1 MDTAHGRTIRIGKG
15 LDLPI
20 AGSPRQEIC
29 KGRPAGRVAVLGPDY
44 VGMRPTMAVA
54 EGDRVRLGQVLFED
68 KKTPGVLYTS
78 PGAGRV
84 AAINRGAKRALL
96 SVVIELSGDDEETF
110 PRPTGERI
118 DRLDPQ
124 GVRQTLIRSGLWTS
138 LRTRPF
144 SKVPAPEAQPHAV
157 FVTAI
162 DTHPLA
168 AVPEVVIRERPDD
181 FVAGLK
187 VLGRLGGEK
196 VYVCTSPGAN
206 IPGGDLAGVEQ
217 VAFDGPHPAGL
228 AGTHIHFL
236 SPVGHHRTA
245 WYLNY
250 QDVTAMGA
258 LLLTGRL
265 DPRRVI
271 SLAGPQVR
279 EPRLLRTRLGADL
292 GQLVE
297 NELEGDE
304 VRLVSGSVL
313 GGRTAEPP
321 VAYLGRYHLQVTA
334 LKEGAHRE
342 LFGWYDFGW
351 RKHSALNVVASRL
364 RRGRPLPLTTST
376 HGSRRAIYPVGTYE
390 RVMPLDILATFLLRA
405 LAADDLEQAEALG
418 ALELDEEDLAL
429 CTYVCPGKNDY
440 GPDLRRNLAT
450 IEKEG

>member
-1 MDTAHGRTIRIGKG
+1 MDTANGRTIRTGKG
-15 LDLPI
+15 LDIPL
-20 AGSPRQEIC
+20 A
-29 KGRPAGRVAVLGPDY
+29 GRPRHDICEGAPVGRVAVLGPDY

-54 EGDRVRLGQVLFED
+54 EGDEVRLGQVLFED
-68 KKTPGVLYTS
+68 KKTPGVLYTA

-84 AAINRGAKRALL
+84 AAINRGAKRALM
-96 SVVIELSGDDEETF
+96 SVVIELSGDAEETF
-110 PRPTGERI
+110 ARPAGERL
-118 DRLDPQ
+118 DGLDPQ
-124 GVRQTLIRSGLWTS
+124 GVRETLLRSGLWTA

-144 SKVPAPEAQPHAV
+144 SKVPAPDAQPHAV

-168 AVPEVVIRERPDD
+168 ASPEVIVGERPDD
-181 FVAGLK
+181 FVGGLK
-187 VLGRLGGEK
+187 VLGRLGGQK
-196 VYVCTSPGAN
+196 VYVCKAPGAN
-206 IPGGDLAGVEQ
+206 IPGGDLPGVEQ

-250 QDVTAMGA
+250 QDVMAIGA

-265 DPRRVI
+265 DTRRVI

-279 EPRLLRTRLGADL
+279 DPRLLRTRLGADL
-292 GQLVE
+292 AELVK

-334 LKEGAHRE
+334 LKEGGRRE
-342 LFGWYDFGW
+342 LFGWYGLGW
-351 RKHSALNVVASRL
+351 NKHSALNVVASRL
-364 RRGRPLPLTTST
+364 RPGRGLPLTTAAN
-376 HGSRRAIYPVGTYE
+376 GSRRAIYPVGTYE
-390 RVMPLDILATFLLRA
+390 QVMPLDIFATFLLRA
-405 LAADDLEQAEALG
+405 LAVDDLEQAEALG

-429 CTYVCPGKNDY
+429 CTYVCPGKNEY
-440 GPDLRRNLAT
+440 GPDLRRNLTT